1 MVKHLLNEKDK
12 GKNVIWN
19 GCTFK
24 SVGREVYL
32 PEAVP
37 MYNPVIEE
45 KQGDDKS
52 ELVAK
57 AVELGLGAKSTLSR
71 LTVETLKKKIKEA
84 E

>member
-37 MYNPVIEE
+37 MYNPVIER
-45 KQGDDKS
+45 KDDK
-52 ELVAK
+52 EDLVNK
-57 AVELGLGAKSTLSR
+57 AHELGLGSPSTLKR
-71 LTVETLKKKIKEA
+71 LSVETLKERIEEA

>member
-32 PEAVP
+32 PEAVE
-37 MYNPVIEE
+37 MYNPVVGE
-45 KQGDDKS
+45 KDDK
-52 ELVAK
+52 EDLVNRAH
-57 AVELGLGAKSTLSR
+57 ELGLGSPSTLKR
-71 LTVETLKKKIKEA
+71 LSVETLKERIEEA

>member
-45 KQGDDKS
+45 KDDK
-52 ELVAK
+52 EDLVNK
-57 AVELGLGAKSTLSR
+57 AHELGLGSPSTLKR
-71 LTVETLKKKIKEA
+71 LSVETLKERIEEA

>member
-32 PEAVP
+32 PEAVE

-45 KQGDDKS
+45 KTDDKT
-52 ELVAK
+52 ELINEAH
-57 AVELGLGAKSTLSR
+57 ELGLGSPSTLKR
-71 LTVETLKKKIKEA
+71 LSIETLKERIEEA
-84 E
+84 K